1 MTMLSINTN
10 VGALKAATASYSVNK
25 SMEESMQ
32 RLSTGK
38 RINSAADDAAGLQIS
53 TRLSAEIGGLN
64 MAARNAADAHSML
77 ASAEGASQEIHTIL
91 LRMRELAV
99 QASNGTMEDADRNA
113 VNSEFVAL
121 EAEINRINDNTTWGG
136 IALTNGAFTTTLGG
150 VRIDGTTIS
159 ISGGTISASQNI
171 DYNNL
176 TNTPDI
182 TFLSRVNDV
191 NRTTNDLLVYDGT
204 NWTDSTTVT
213 GLTLTNCSGTIRGT
227 STTPGTH
234 FTHVYANG
242 TDKGLKI
249 AGTEA
254 TLDLVGTEDGDH
266 AASVVLRGQNN
277 GGTITY
283 NPTASEL
290 RFGTFTAT
298 ANDFSTHDSE
308 DVRLKILRSNGNVL
322 PGGDNTQDLGSST
335 ARWANIYSADL
346 QLSNEGSVNDV
357 DGTWGQYTIQE
368 GENDLFLL
376 NRRNGKTY
384 KFNLTEVV

>member
-150 VRIDGTTIS
+150 VFHVGTDAGQTITHA
-159 ISGGTISASQNI
+159 IEDLA
-171 DYNNL
+171 
-176 TNTPDI
+176 
-182 TFLSRVNDV
+182 
-191 NRTTNDLLVYDGT
+191 TTAI
-204 NWTDSTTVT
+204 
-213 GLTLTNCSGTIRGT
+213 GLTAAITMATRAGADAAITAIDT
-227 STTPGTH
+227 AIST
-234 FTHVYANG
+234 
-242 TDKGLKI
+242 
-249 AGTEA
+249 
-254 TLDLVGTEDGDH
+254 VGTEREQIGAVMNRLDH
-266 AASVVLRGQNN
+266 TVANLMQVSTQLQVSKGRIEDADFAAETSNLARTQVLQQASMAMLAQANASKQN
-277 GGTITY
+277 
-283 NPTASEL
+283 
-290 RFGTFTAT
+290 
-298 ANDFSTHDSE
+298 
-308 DVRLKILRSNGNVL
+308 ILS
-322 PGGDNTQDLGSST
+322 
-335 ARWANIYSADL
+335 
-346 QLSNEGSVNDV
+346 
-357 DGTWGQYTIQE
+357 
-368 GENDLFLL
+368 LFQ
-376 NRRNGKTY
+376 
-384 KFNLTEVV
+384 